1 MVANPKKTE
10 SIEGMKFVKLDNLET
25 HPIGMKGK
33 KVISNQLLREL
44 SFQAC
49 QDPHSGVEVMINLPP
64 EQRVAAA
71 ADAKGRATTAI

>member
-1 MVANPKKTE
+1 MQKDLG
-10 SIEGMKFVKLDNLET
+10 GMKFVKLDNLET
-25 HPIGMKGK
+25 HPVGMKGK
-33 KVISNQLLREL
+33 KVISNQILREL

-71 ADAKGRATTAI
+71 ANAKVRAITAI